1 MEEKDP
7 IKIEVKLTAKDLWKF
22 SMYHSYHGLQGLFN
36 IIFSA
41 AAVFLLITTWSSNST
56 SYRVLL
62 IVCALMFTVW
72 QPGILYLKALKQAKT
87 PAIQN
92 VMTLTFDENGIL
104 VSQGEESLEIAWE
117 NMVKVDRIR
126 DMMILYMDRVHAYL
140 LPDSV
145 TGEKK
150 AAIRGLIKEKLP
162 PERRKRI

>member
-7 IKIEVKLTAKDLWKF
+7 IVIEVKLTTKDLWKF
-22 SMYHSYHGLQGLFN
+22 SMYHSYQGLQGLFN

-72 QPGILYLKALKQAKT
+72 QPGILYLKALRQAKT

-117 NMVKVDRIR
+117 NIGKVDRIR
-126 DMMILYMDRVHAYL
+126 DMMILYMDRVQKNCL
-140 LPDSV
+140 LK
-145 TGEKK
+145 GE
-150 AAIRGLIKEKLP
+150 RGYKLW
-162 PERRKRI
+162 

>member
-7 IKIEVKLTAKDLWKF
+7 IEIEVKLTAKDLWKF
-22 SMYHSYHGLQGLFN
+22 SMYHSYRGLQGLFN
-36 IIFSA
+36 IIFSV
-41 AAVFLLITTWSSNST
+41 AAVFLLITTWNSNSA

-72 QPGILYLKALKQAKT
+72 QPGILYLKALKQAKN

-92 VMTLTFDENGIL
+92 AMTLTFDENGIM
-104 VSQGEESLEIAWE
+104 VSQGEEILEIKWE
-117 NMVKVDRIR
+117 NIGKVDRMK
-126 DMMILYMDRVHAYL
+126 DMMIVYMDRVHAYL

-150 AAIRGLIKEKLP
+150 TAIRGLIKEKLP

>member
-7 IKIEVKLTAKDLWKF
+7 IEIEVKLTAKDLWKF
-22 SMYHSYHGLQGLFN
+22 SMYHSYRGLQGLFN
-36 IIFSA
+36 IIFSV
-41 AAVFLLITTWSSNST
+41 AAVFLLITTWNSNSA

-72 QPGILYLKALKQAKT
+72 QPGILYLKALKQAKN

-92 VMTLTFDENGIL
+92 AMTLTFDENGIM
-104 VSQGEESLEIAWE
+104 VSQGEEILEIKWE
-117 NMVKVDRIR
+117 NIGKVDRMK
-126 DMMILYMDRVHAYL
+126 DMMIVYMDRVHAYL

-150 AAIRGLIKEKLP
+150 TAIRGLIKEKLP
-162 PERRKRI
+162 PVRRKRI

>member
-1 MEEKDP
+1 
-7 IKIEVKLTAKDLWKF
+7 
-22 SMYHSYHGLQGLFN
+22 MYHSYRGMQGLFN

-62 IVCALMFTVW
+62 VVCALMFTVW

-87 PAIQN
+87 PMFQN
-92 VMTLTFDENGIL
+92 IMTLSFDEEGIL
-104 VSQGEESLEIAWE
+104 VSQGEESLPIAWE
-117 NMVKVDRIR
+117 NVSKVDRVR

-145 TGEKK
+145 VGEKK
-150 AAIRGLIKEKLP
+150 AAVRGLIKEKLP

>member
-7 IKIEVKLTAKDLWKF
+7 NEIEVKLTAKDLWKF
-22 SMYHSYHGLQGLFN
+22 SMYHSYRGLQGLFN
-36 IIFSA
+36 IIFSV
-41 AAVFLLITTWSSNST
+41 AAVFLLITTWNSNSA

-72 QPGILYLKALKQAKT
+72 QPGILYLKALKQAKN

-92 VMTLTFDENGIL
+92 AMTLTFDENGIM
-104 VSQGEESLEIAWE
+104 VSQGEESLEIKWE
-117 NMVKVDRIR
+117 NIGKVDRMK
-126 DMMILYMDRVHAYL
+126 DMMIVYMDRVHAYL

-150 AAIRGLIKEKLP
+150 TAILGLIKEKLP

>member
-1 MEEKDP
+1 MEEKQP
-7 IKIEVKLTAKDLWKF
+7 IVIEVKLTAKDLWKF
-22 SMYHSYHGLQGLFN
+22 SMYHSYRGMQGLFN

-62 IVCALMFTVW
+62 VVCALMFTVW

-87 PAIQN
+87 PMFQN
-92 VMTLTFDENGIL
+92 IMTLSFGEEGIL
-104 VSQGEESLEIAWE
+104 VSQGEDSLPIAWE
-117 NMVKVDRIR
+117 NISKVDRVR

-145 TGEKK
+145 VGEKK
-150 AAIRGLIKEKLP
+150 AAVRGLIKEKLP

>member
-1 MEEKDP
+1 MEEKQP
-7 IKIEVKLTAKDLWKF
+7 IVIEVKLTVKDLWKF
-22 SMYHSYHGLQGLFN
+22 SMYHSYRGMQGLFN

-62 IVCALMFTVW
+62 VVCALMFTVW
-72 QPGILYLKALKQAKT
+72 QPGILYLKAVKQAKT
-87 PAIQN
+87 PMFQN
-92 VMTLTFDENGIL
+92 IMTLSFDEEGIL
-104 VSQGEESLEIAWE
+104 VSQGEESLPIAWE
-117 NMVKVDRIR
+117 NISNVDRVR

-145 TGEKK
+145 MGDKK
-150 AAIRGLIKEKLP
+150 TAVRGLIKEKLP